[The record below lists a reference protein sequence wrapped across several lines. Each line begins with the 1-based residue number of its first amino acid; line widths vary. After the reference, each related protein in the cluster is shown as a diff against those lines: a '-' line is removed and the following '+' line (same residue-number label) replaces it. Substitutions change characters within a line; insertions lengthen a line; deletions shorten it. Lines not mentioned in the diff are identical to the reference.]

1 MLRIG
6 IDMLDHMHESTK
18 QVLDFASTV
27 TVVGTILNWLPAF
40 AALWTIIWTTIRIW
54 ETKTIQDWVKSKRN
68 KDA

>member
-1 MLRIG
+1 
-6 IDMLDHMHESTK
+6 MHESTK

>member
-1 MLRIG
+1 
-6 IDMLDHMHESTK
+6 MLDHMHESTK